1 MLIQK
6 QSGSVGVE
14 SSQDWAHSAMELMAE
29 HGVAPTP
36 SNYCLF
42 YNYVAHG
49 IPSLR
54 HEMDEMLEHGIAFSM
69 QETVRLFEKYFG
81 TDREAKGLERIG
93 SDLTQALTGIVKQVG
108 QADRDSSAFGDQL
121 KALGGS
127 LLTVPSGDEEG
138 VQRIVYGLIQATQE
152 MADKNHTLQTE
163 LNKSSTQVTVLRDH
177 LQQVRAEALT
187 DSLTGVGNRRC
198 FDLRLVEQSKAAL
211 KEGSDLCLVL
221 IDIDHFKRFND
232 TYGHRVGDQVL
243 KVVGFQLKAAAG
255 EKDVPARYGGEEF
268 AMILPNCTL
277 ERARER
283 ADQLR
288 QILAGQYLRNKST
301 GENFGQ
307 VTVSIGVSSYRPN
320 EPLED
325 FVTRAD
331 GALYE
336 AKHKGRN
343 CVATAA

>member
-1 MLIQK
+1 
-6 QSGSVGVE
+6 
-14 SSQDWAHSAMELMAE
+14 
-29 HGVAPTP
+29 
-36 SNYCLF
+36 
-42 YNYVAHG
+42 
-49 IPSLR
+49 
-54 HEMDEMLEHGIAFSM
+54 
-69 QETVRLFEKYFG
+69 
-81 TDREAKGLERIG
+81 
-93 SDLTQALTGIVKQVG
+93 
-108 QADRDSSAFGDQL
+108 
-121 KALGGS
+121 
-127 LLTVPSGDEEG
+127 
-138 VQRIVYGLIQATQE
+138 
-152 MADKNHTLQTE
+152 
-163 LNKSSTQVTVLRDH
+163 
-177 LQQVRAEALT
+177 LT
-187 DSLTGVGNRRC
+187 DSLTGVANRRC

-307 VTVSIGVSSYRPN
+307 VTVSIGVSTYRPN